1 MKIMI
6 KNIFFLSGKEAEGAG
21 TGTGTGDGVEE
32 NGAWKEGKGGDEGK
46 VGVERNGAEGKEG
59 WDVNG
64 GAWLLWKEGGE
75 GTGWKGGGGGSK
87 KPDMTFDKGKEKE
100 DVWEEG
106 GGRGGVVAGR
116 EKTTFGRLSSL
127 LCWSGGGRGLGKRR
141 LVKRLKGRLDE
152 GCWLPLEDE
161 GLYNV

>member
-1 MKIMI
+1 M
-6 KNIFFLSGKEAEGAG
+6 
-21 TGTGTGDGVEE
+21 
-32 NGAWKEGKGGDEGK
+32 
-46 VGVERNGAEGKEG
+46 ERNGGEG
-59 WDVNG
+59 
-64 GAWLLWKEGGE
+64 KEGGE
-75 GTGWKGGGGGSK
+75 GTGWKGGGGGGGSK

-100 DVWEEG
+100 DVCEAG
-106 GGRGGVVAGR
+106 GGRGRVVAGR
-116 EKTTFGRLSSL
+116 EKTTFGQLSSL